1 MYKIQTGKD
10 NNQKN
15 SKSLA
20 ENLFSALQID
30 ILTGKFR
37 LGEKLTE
44 QHICDEYGVSRT
56 PVREALHQ
64 LEMDGLIEN
73 IPNRGAFVLGFTE
86 QDIEDMYE
94 LRCAY
99 EVQAVR
105 WATARITEDE
115 LDKLEET
122 FEFMQFYTLKND
134 FEKMRSINTTFHELI
149 YEAAHNRMLEQALSS
164 YLLYMRHLRK
174 TPADTKTYLDLVLEE
189 HRAIFEAIRDGDADA
204 GAAAMTAHMASSKA
218 RFER

>member
-37 LGEKLTE
+37 PGEKLTE

-64 LEMDGLIEN
+64 LEKDGLIEN

>member
-20 ENLFSALQID
+20 ENLFSALQED
-30 ILTGKFR
+30 ILTGKFKPA
-37 LGEKLTE
+37 EKLTE
-44 QHICDEYGVSRT
+44 QRICDEYGVSRT

-64 LEMDGLIEN
+64 LEKVGLIEN
-73 IPNRGAFVLGFTE
+73 IPNRGAFVIGFTE

-115 LDKLEET
+115 LDKLAET
-122 FEFMQFYTLKND
+122 FEFMKFSTMKND
-134 FEKMRSINTTFHELI
+134 FEKMRSINTAFHELI
-149 YEAAHNRMLEQALSS
+149 YQAAHNRMLEQTLS
-164 YLLYMRHLRK
+164 L
-174 TPADTKTYLDLVLEE
+174 
-189 HRAIFEAIRDGDADA
+189 
-204 GAAAMTAHMASSKA
+204 
-218 RFER
+218 